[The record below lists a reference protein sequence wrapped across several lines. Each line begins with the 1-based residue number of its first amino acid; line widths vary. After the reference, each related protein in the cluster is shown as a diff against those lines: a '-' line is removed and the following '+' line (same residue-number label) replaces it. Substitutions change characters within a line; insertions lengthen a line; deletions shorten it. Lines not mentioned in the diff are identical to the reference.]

1 MSFVAGAGSI
11 NIDLLFEGLPR
22 IPNEGEELYSRGFSL
37 QMGGGVSATLLNL
50 AGLGVPV
57 RIQTGSEM
65 ICSPTLPAALSPPL
79 ASSLI
84 TWQTAPRASRSISQR
99 PADPI
104 RPDIRLLHR
113 RPADGRRAHL

>member
-1 MSFVAGAGSI
+1 RQLLFAGRSARRRVFRAQRALPERIKEGEPMSFVAGAGSI

-57 RIQTGSEM
+57 RIQTGLGNDMFSDFARR
-65 ICSPTLPAALSPPL
+65 TF
-79 ASSLI
+79 ASF
-84 TWQTAPRASRSISQR
+84 
-99 PADPI
+99 
-104 RPDIRLLHR
+104 
-113 RPADGRRAHL
+113 G